1 MTPSRALR
9 LFFGNIDLIVSGLC
23 IVALVGLTGLGV
35 VMRYAL
41 RSPLSW
47 LEEVQILLFVWV
59 AFFGASVAFRFG
71 GHIAI
76 EAVVELF
83 PVRWQRV
90 VAVFD
95 AVLTAAVLILVFYWE
110 FSRGMTLTRTGRA
123 TSILN
128 IPLSLNY
135 FGVAAASLLMLIHF
149 IRRHVRLI
157 ASRRREKAAAREGN
171 PR

>member
-23 IVALVGLTGLGV
+23 VVALVGLTGFGV
-35 VMRYAL
+35 IMRYVL

-47 LEEVQILLFVWV
+47 LEEVQLLLFVWV
-59 AFFGASVAFRFG
+59 AFFGASVAFRCG

-76 EAVVELF
+76 EAVVEMF
-83 PVRWQRV
+83 PARLQRA

-95 AVLTAAVLILVFYWE
+95 AVLTAAVLLLVIYWE
-110 FSRGMTLTRTGRA
+110 ISRGMTLTRTGRS

-135 FGVAAASLLMLIHF
+135 YGVAAATLLMLIHF
-149 IRRHVRLI
+149 IRRTLQTI
-157 ASRRREKAAAREGN
+157 AARRRVPAALRERGQ
-171 PR
+171 